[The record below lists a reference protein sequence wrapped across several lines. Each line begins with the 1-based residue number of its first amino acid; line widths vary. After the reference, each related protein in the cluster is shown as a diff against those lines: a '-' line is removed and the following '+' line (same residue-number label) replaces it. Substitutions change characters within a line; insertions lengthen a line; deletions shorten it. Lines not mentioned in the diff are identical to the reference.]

1 MLTISCKTV
10 DPVTCKTACLVVPV
24 FHDKKAGSKPR
35 LSSHAR
41 GELEKLVSALQKRG
55 DIAGKTGDILLLP
68 HVGNVVA
75 ERVLLV
81 GVGEGKALTHAQY
94 LSLLHGI
101 ADQLHKLK
109 VRDAVLMLDEISVQG
124 RDPAWCAEIAARQLA
139 NSAYQS
145 DTLKKDKKSF
155 FLKQLVWH
163 NGDKKNQKPVEQALA
178 TGLAIADGMLL
189 ARELGNLPGNVC
201 TPAYLATQAQQLA
214 RGKKS
219 LTVKVLEEKQM
230 RELKMGSLLSV
241 SAGSDQPAKLVIL
254 DYKGGAKNAK
264 PVVLIG
270 KGITFDSGGISLKPG
285 AGMEEM
291 KFDMCGAA
299 SVLGVMKTI
308 AALQLPLNVIGML
321 ACAENMPSGR
331 ATKPGDIVTSMS
343 GKTIEV
349 INTDA
354 EGRLVLCDAL
364 TYAERFD
371 PAAVI
376 DIATLTGACV
386 IALGNHAS
394 GLYSNRDALAEQLY
408 EAGQKAE
415 DKAWRM
421 PLWEEYQQQ
430 LKSPYADL
438 ANVGGRNAGSVT
450 AACFLA
456 RFAEKYP
463 WAHLDIAG
471 TAWNS
476 AGTKGATGRPVPLL
490 VKFLLDYSH
499 AG

>member
-1 MLTISCKTV
+1 MLTISSQTV
-10 DPVTCKTACLVVPV
+10 NPTTCKTACLVLPV
-24 FHDKKAGSKPR
+24 FNNKKTSIHAADKLG
-35 LSSHAR
+35 
-41 GELEKLVSALQKRG
+41 KLVSSLQKRG
-55 DIAGKTGDILLLP
+55 DIPGKAGESLLLP
-68 HVGNVVA
+68 HLDA
-75 ERVLLV
+75 IAADRLLLV
-81 GVGEGKALTHAQY
+81 GVGNGDAITHTQY
-94 LSLLHGI
+94 LTLLNTI
-101 ADQLHKLK
+101 ADQLRKSK
-109 VRDAVLMLDEISVQG
+109 AGDVVLLLDEITVQN
-124 RDPAWCAEIAARQLA
+124 RDAMWCAEMATRQLA
-139 NSAYQS
+139 NSNYRF
-145 DTLKKDKKSF
+145 DTLKKEKNSAILQK
-155 FLKQLVWH
+155 LVWH
-163 NGDKKNQKPVEQALA
+163 NSEKKNQKAIEKSMN
-178 TGLAIADGMLL
+178 TGLAVANGMAL

-201 TPAYLATQAQQLA
+201 TPTYLANRAQQLA
-214 RGKKS
+214 KGKKN
-219 LTVKVLEEKQM
+219 LTTKILEEKQM
-230 RELKMGSLLSV
+230 RALRMGSLLSV
-241 SAGSDQPAKLVIL
+241 SAGSDEPAKLVIL
-254 DYKGGAKNAK
+254 NYNGGAKSDK
-264 PVVLIG
+264 PIVLIG
-270 KGITFDSGGISLKPG
+270 KGITFDTGGISLKPG

-299 SVLGVMKTI
+299 SVLGVMQAI
-308 AALQLPLNVIGML
+308 VELALPLNVTGMMV
-321 ACAENMPSGR
+321 CAENMPSGR

-394 GLYSNRDALAEQLY
+394 GLYSNRDALGEQLF
-408 EAGQKAE
+408 EASMRAE

-430 LKSPYADL
+430 LKSPYADI

-456 RFAEKYP
+456 RFAGKYP

-476 AGTKGATGRPVPLL
+476 SGNKGATGRPVPLL
-490 VKFLLDYSH
+490 VQYLLDVAQ

>member
-1 MLTISCKTV
+1 MLTISSQSV
-10 DPVTCKTACLVVPV
+10 NPITCKTACLVLPV
-24 FHDKKAGSKPR
+24 FGAKKTSA
-35 LSSHAR
+35 HAT
-41 GELEKLVSALQKRG
+41 GELGKLVANLQKRG
-55 DIAGKTGDILLLP
+55 DIAGKPGDSLLLP
-68 HVGNVVA
+68 HA
-75 ERVLLV
+75 DAIAADRLLLV
-81 GVGEGKALTHAQY
+81 GAGDGTALTRIQY
-94 LSLLHGI
+94 LTLLNNI
-101 ADQLHKLK
+101 ADHLHKMRVK
-109 VRDAVLMLDEISVQG
+109 DAVLMLDEICVQD
-124 RDPAWCAEIAARQLA
+124 RSNTWCVEIAARQFS
-139 NSAYQS
+139 NSNYRF
-145 DTLKKDKKSF
+145 DTLKSDKKSTSMQ
-155 FLKQLVWH
+155 KLVFH
-163 NGDKKNQKPVEQALA
+163 NSDKKQQKTVEHALA
-178 TGLAIADGMLL
+178 TGLAVASGMAL

-201 TPAYLATQAQQLA
+201 TPTYLANQAQQLA
-214 RGKKS
+214 RGKKNLS
-219 LTVKVLEEKQM
+219 VKILDEKQM

-241 SAGSDQPAKLVIL
+241 SAGSDEPAKLVIL

-264 PVVLIG
+264 PVVLVG
-270 KGITFDSGGISLKPG
+270 KGITFDTGGISLKPG
-285 AGMEEM
+285 GGMEEM

-299 SVLGVMKTI
+299 SVIGVMQTI
-308 AALQLPLNVIGML
+308 TELQLPLNVIGML
-321 ACAENMPSGR
+321 VCAENMPSGR

-364 TYAERFD
+364 TYAERFK

-394 GLYSNRDALAEQLY
+394 GLYSNRDELGEQLFN
-408 EAGQKAE
+408 AGIQAE

-430 LKSPYADL
+430 LKSPYADV

-456 RFAEKYP
+456 RFTEKYS

-476 AGTKGATGRPVPLL
+476 SGNKGATGRPVPLL
-490 VKFLLDYSH
+490 VKFLLDFCH
-499 AG
+499 AD